1 MASPRQDTLMA
12 RAGTE
17 GMELLGPLNLFLGP
31 ILWVAE
37 QIADQAEETL
47 LDEKPLIHK
56 LTSLGADLDAGRIT
70 EDEFMDLEADLLEQI
85 EVIEARKAEWAAAR
99 S

>member
-1 MASPRQDTLMA
+1 MA

-17 GMELLGPLNLFLGP
+17 GMELLGPLNLILGL
-31 ILWVAE
+31 IRVLWVAE

-85 EVIEARKAEWAAAR
+85 EVIEARKVEWAAAR